1 MRAPGRTLRA
11 RIVWTT
17 AIVSAIAM
25 TAMIGTVLLVLSA
38 LESNNID
45 ARLHDQ
51 IAAISTTLSVG
62 PDGAVRAA
70 ETPDDTIDDTT
81 WIYRINGDLVEG
93 PERGERVQSVARQ
106 LSDVAKETRIRRG
119 DRVFLARPVVHKGQK
134 IAVVVVTASLD
145 PYEATR
151 TIIIAGLIAVGAAV
165 TAGSAALAAWAV
177 RRTLIPVESMAA
189 RAEDWSEH
197 DLDARFDDT
206 GTEDEF
212 AVLGRTLNLL
222 LDRVAGAL
230 RNEQQ
235 LTSELAHELRTPL
248 TAIRG
253 EAELA
258 LMKHPD
264 ADSAERFQRV
274 VALSDR
280 MSSTITALLAIARG
294 SAGSTARTTVRA
306 LVLAALDDRPPHPSL
321 KVTTDQVTDDEI
333 SAPIDLA
340 LRALSPLVD
349 NAFQHAHTTVTFAIG
364 VHARRVDITISDDG
378 DGVAI
383 AESETLFT
391 SGHRGVAS
399 EGSGLGLALSRRVAR
414 SLGGDVDLTSAVAPT
429 SFTLTLPRY

>member
-38 LESNNID
+38 LLRNNID

-62 PDGAVRAA
+62 RDGAVVAA
-70 ETPDDTIDDTT
+70 ETPDDSIDDTT
-81 WIYRINGDLVEG
+81 WIYRINGDLVDG
-93 PERGERVQSVARQ
+93 PNRGDRVQSIAYG
-106 LSDVAKETRIRRG
+106 LSDVAKETRAQHG
-119 DRVFLARPVVHKGQK
+119 ERVFLARPIVHKGQK
-134 IAVVVVTASLD
+134 IAVVVVTASLG

-151 TIIIAGLIAVGAAV
+151 AIVIAGLVAVGAAV

-177 RRTLIPVESMAA
+177 RRTLIPVESMAE

-235 LTSELAHELRTPL
+235 LTAELAHELRTPL

-258 LMKHPD
+258 IMGEPD
-264 ADSAERFQRV
+264 AESAERFNRV
-274 VALSDR
+274 VAISDR
-280 MSSTITALLAIARG
+280 MSTTISSLLAIARG
-294 SAGSTARTTVRA
+294 SAGSTARTTVSA
-306 LVLAALDDRPPHPSL
+306 LVSEALDERPPHPDITVSA
-321 KVTTDQVTDDEI
+321 DQITDDEI
-333 SAPIDLA
+333 SAPLDLA

-349 NAFQHAHTTVTFAIG
+349 NAFQHARTAVTFTVA
-364 VHARRVDITISDDG
+364 VHTRSVDITISDDG
-378 DGVAI
+378 EGVTG
-383 AESETLFT
+383 AESLFT
-391 SGHRGVAS
+391 SGQRDPAS
-399 EGSGLGLALSRRVAR
+399 DGAGLGLALSRRVAR
-414 SLGGDVDLTSAVAPT
+414 SLGGDVQITSPVAPT

>member
-17 AIVSAIAM
+17 ALVSAIAM
-25 TAMIGTVLLVLSA
+25 TAMIGIVLVVLSA
-38 LESNNID
+38 LLRNNVD

-62 PDGAVRAA
+62 SDGAVIAK

-81 WIYRINGDLVEG
+81 WIYRIDGDLVAG
-93 PERGERVQSVARQ
+93 PDRGDRIQSIAYG
-106 LSDVAKETRIRRG
+106 LSDVAKETRSQHG
-119 DRVFLARPVVHKGQK
+119 ERVFLAKPIVHKGQK

-145 PYEATR
+145 PYESTR
-151 TIIIAGLIAVGAAV
+151 AIIVAGLVAVGAAV

-189 RAEDWSEH
+189 RAEDWSER

-264 ADSAERFQRV
+264 AESAERFNRV

-280 MSSTITALLAIARG
+280 MGATITALLAIARG
-294 SAGSTARTTVRA
+294 SAGSSARTTVRA
-306 LVLAALDDRPPHPSL
+306 LVSAALEQRPPHPGVAVSA
-321 KVTTDQVTDDEI
+321 DQVTDEEI
-333 SAPIDLA
+333 SAPVDLA

-349 NAFQHAHTTVTFAIG
+349 NAIQHARTSVAFTIAAHPRSVAITV
-364 VHARRVDITISDDG
+364 SDDG
-378 DGVAI
+378 DG
-383 AESETLFT
+383 
-391 SGHRGVAS
+391 
-399 EGSGLGLALSRRVAR
+399 
-414 SLGGDVDLTSAVAPT
+414 
-429 SFTLTLPRY
+429 

>member
-1 MRAPGRTLRA
+1 M
-11 RIVWTT
+11 
-17 AIVSAIAM
+17 
-25 TAMIGTVLLVLSA
+25 
-38 LESNNID
+38 
-45 ARLHDQ
+45 
-51 IAAISTTLSVG
+51 
-62 PDGAVRAA
+62 
-70 ETPDDTIDDTT
+70 
-81 WIYRINGDLVEG
+81 
-93 PERGERVQSVARQ
+93 
-106 LSDVAKETRIRRG
+106 SDVAKETRAQHG
-119 DRVFLARPVVHKGQK
+119 ERVFLAKPIVHKGQK
-134 IAVVVVTASLD
+134 IAVVVVTASLG

-151 TIIIAGLIAVGAAV
+151 AIIIAGLVTVGAAV

-177 RRTLIPVESMAA
+177 RRTLVPVESMAE

-206 GTEDEF
+206 GTADEF
-212 AVLGRTLNLL
+212 AALGRTLNLL

-264 ADSAERFQRV
+264 AESAERFQRV
-274 VALSDR
+274 VALADR
-280 MSSTITALLAIARG
+280 MSTTITALLAIARG
-294 SAGSTARTTVRA
+294 SAGSAARTTVST
-306 LVLAALDDRPPHPSL
+306 LVSSALDHRPPHPG
-321 KVTTDQVTDDEI
+321 VTVSADQVTNDEI

-349 NAFQHAHTTVTFAIG
+349 NAIQHARTTVTFAIA
-364 VHARRVDITISDDG
+364 VHPRRVDITVNDDG
-378 DGVAI
+378 DGVAG

-391 SGHRGVAS
+391 SGHRGPAS

-414 SLGGDVDLTSAVAPT
+414 SLGGDVELTSAFAPT
-429 SFTLTLPRY
+429 SFTLRLPRF

>member
-11 RIVWTT
+11 RIVRTT
-17 AIVSAIAM
+17 ALVSAIAM
-25 TAMIGTVLLVLSA
+25 TVMIATVLLVLSA
-38 LESNNID
+38 LLHNNID
-45 ARLHDQ
+45 SRLSDQ

-62 PDGAVRAA
+62 PDGATIAK

-81 WIYRINGDLVEG
+81 WIYRIDGDLVAG
-93 PERGERVQSVARQ
+93 PDRGDRIQSIARE
-106 LSDVAKETRIRRG
+106 LSDVARKTRVQRG
-119 DRVFLARPVVHKGQK
+119 ERIFLAKPVFHKGQK

-145 PYEATR
+145 PYQSTQA
-151 TIIIAGLIAVGAAV
+151 IILAGLVAVGAAV

-189 RAEDWSEH
+189 RAEDWSER

-212 AVLGRTLNLL
+212 AALGHTLNLL

-253 EAELA
+253 EAEVA

-264 ADSAERFQRV
+264 AESAERFQRV

-280 MSSTITALLAIARG
+280 MGGTITALLAIARG
-294 SAGSTARTTVRA
+294 GTGTTARTTVKA
-306 LVLAALDDRPPHPSL
+306 LVSGVLDGRPPDPN
-321 KVTTDQVTDDEI
+321 VTMSSDQVTDDEI
-333 SAPIDLA
+333 SAPLDLA

-349 NAFQHAHTTVTFAIG
+349 NAFEHARTSVTFTIAA
-364 VHARRVDITISDDG
+364 HPRSVDITISDDG
-378 DGVAI
+378 AGVAE
-383 AESETLFT
+383 AETEALFT
-391 SGHRGVAS
+391 SGHRGPAS

-414 SLGGDVDLTSAVAPT
+414 SLGGEVDLTSPVAPT
-429 SFTLTLPRY
+429 SFTLSLPRY